1 MGFITNP
8 FCLFS
13 FTLFFLAGF
22 GFLQSVKTASNTNA
36 LVYKGCASQSFSDP
50 SYSQTLSSL
59 FASLTAQASQ
69 AAFFK
74 TSTGGSGATIS
85 GLFQCRGDLTNEEC
99 YSCVSKLPDMSKHLC
114 GNSVA
119 ARVQLYGCYMLYQ
132 ISGFPEIS
140 GVEML
145 YKTCGTSQAAGSGFE
160 ERRDTA
166 FSVLESGV
174 ASSKGFYT
182 TSYQSVYVVA
192 QCEGD
197 LGTSDCGD
205 CVKTAVQKA
214 QVECG
219 SAISGQVYLHRCFI
233 SYSYYPNGITR
244 RSSSGI
250 GQNAGKTI
258 AIVVG
263 GAAALGFVVICL
275 MFIRSLLKKRD
286 DY

>member
-1 MGFITNP
+1 MGFIRNP
-8 FCLFS
+8 FCLLS
-13 FTLFFLAGF
+13 FTLFIFAGF
-22 GFLQSVKTASNTNA
+22 GFFPSVKTATDSYNF
-36 LVYKGCASQSFSDP
+36 VYKGCSSQSFSDS
-50 SYSQTLSSL
+50 SYSQALSSL
-59 FASLTAQASQ
+59 FASLTAQAAQ
-69 AAFFK
+69 VAFYK
-74 TSTGGSGATIS
+74 TSTGGGQATIS
-85 GLFQCRGDLTNEEC
+85 GLFQCRGDLSNRAC
-99 YSCVSKLPDMSKHLC
+99 YSCVSKLPDMTRRLC

-145 YKTCGTSQAAGSGFE
+145 YKTCSTSQASGNGFAQ
-160 ERRDTA
+160 RRDTA

-174 ASSKGFYT
+174 ANNKGFYT
-182 TSYQSVYVVA
+182 TSYQSVYMLA

-197 LGTSDCGD
+197 LGTSDCGQ

-244 RSSSGI
+244 KSSSGI
-250 GQNAGKTI
+250 GQNAGKTV

-275 MFIRSLLKKRD
+275 MFLRSLMKKHE

>member
-1 MGFITNP
+1 MGLIRNP
-8 FCLFS
+8 FCFLS
-13 FTLFFLAGF
+13 FTLFFFAGF
-22 GFLQSVKTASNTNA
+22 GFLPSVKSATDNYN
-36 LVYKGCASQSFSDP
+36 LVYKGCASQSFSDS
-50 SYSQTLSSL
+50 SYSQALSSL
-59 FASLTAQASQ
+59 FASLTAQASLK
-69 AAFFK
+69 AFYK
-74 TSTGGSGATIS
+74 TSTGGGQATIS
-85 GLFQCRGDLTNEEC
+85 GLFQCRGDLSNREC
-99 YSCVSKLPDMSKHLC
+99 YRCVSKLPDMTRRLC

-119 ARVQLYGCYMLYQ
+119 ARVQLYGCYIHYQ
-132 ISGFPEIS
+132 ISGFPDIS

-145 YKTCGTSQAAGSGFE
+145 YKTCGTSQASGNGFE
-160 ERRDTA
+160 MRRDTA
-166 FSVLESGV
+166 FSVLESGI

-182 TSYQSVYVVA
+182 TSYQSVYMLA

-197 LGTSDCGD
+197 LGTSDCGQ
-205 CVKTAVQKA
+205 CVQTAVQKA

-244 RSSSGI
+244 KSSSGI
-250 GQNAGKTI
+250 GQNAGKTV

-275 MFIRSLLKKRD
+275 MFIRSLLKKRE